1 MVEGVIMV
9 LGRRLSEML
18 EKRLECSEKFFT

>member
-18 EKRLECSEKFFT
+18 EKRLEYSEKIFT